1 MKLTRR
7 GECALLGLIYLVK
20 KGKDSLS
27 YVREVA
33 EALNLPQK
41 LLAQVFYSM
50 ARGSLL
56 KSYRG
61 RGGGF
66 TFALPAEEI
75 TVRDVIEAVQGKPV
89 IYHCVAGDGE
99 VCNTFTRCSVQEV
112 LNRLQEH
119 TMDTLGGITL
129 DNLAEGMVFK

>member
-20 KGKDSLS
+20 KGKDSMS
-27 YVREVA
+27 HVGEVA
-33 EALNLPQK
+33 EAFNLPQK

-50 ARGSLL
+50 ARSSLL

-66 TFALPAEEI
+66 TLALPAEEI
-75 TVRDVIEAVQGKPV
+75 TVRDVVEAVQGKPV

-99 VCNTFTRCSVQEV
+99 VCSTFTKCSVQEV